1 MRGHTASA
9 SRAGSRLRLSRVP
22 SDTQAD
28 ALLNRALTARGE
40 SVRGEIDS
48 AAFCL
53 QITVGSVISTF
64 LADALPRSA
73 A

>member
-1 MRGHTASA
+1 MRGHTTSA
-9 SRAGSRLRLSRVP
+9 SCAGSRLRLSRVS

-28 ALLNRALTARGE
+28 AFLNRPLTARANP
-40 SVRGEIDS
+40 S
-48 AAFCL
+48 AGRSIPLHSL
-53 QITVGSVISTF
+53 QIIVGTVISTF